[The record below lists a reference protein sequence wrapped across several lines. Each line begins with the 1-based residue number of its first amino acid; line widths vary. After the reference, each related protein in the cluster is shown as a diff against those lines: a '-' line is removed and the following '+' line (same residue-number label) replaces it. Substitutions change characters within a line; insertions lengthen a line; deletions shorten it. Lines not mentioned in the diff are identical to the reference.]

1 MITLVLHG
9 QNERFVRTLNDGV
22 YRIGRQT
29 PADLV
34 IADPTISAMHA
45 ELMVQGEIC
54 TIRDLG
60 STNGTWLNGA
70 VVRSASPVRPGDQ
83 LFFGSVAASVERSGQ
98 PALLLRDP
106 AALPL
111 ESTTPTAPRTRA
123 PLTWTARSWLAAA
136 EALLCC
142 CMVVAL
148 VMVINGASASSA
160 RRLDRF
166 REFAAQYVHVLAN
179 PTAAVPP
186 PSLDASFHP
195 PIRIFKADG
204 QLVYPESAGPDARAL
219 MIDPSTK
226 EVYEGSYHDLFLLPT
241 PPGREGSQVYSYPV
255 RHGGDLL
262 GFVSAAYPEDKDSN
276 LGLPLLSLLIAASL
290 SAIILFL
297 TMRPVHHLV
306 ASELARVQERISAVA
321 NGVIEA
327 LPRSTIVPELNP
339 LNAAIEQ
346 ALRQRLNQ
354 PSDVAGG
361 RLTTRDFSAEL
372 SGLVGRAAIAYCFV
386 DADYNL
392 LQVSAELHAYREFA
406 GAGPGRTLFAP
417 TLSAVQAKNL
427 VQLINAETSVR
438 SAELELTRGSKRSQ
452 VAIYARRF
460 QHEGKV
466 VHGLLF
472 CPPRE

>member
-1 MITLVLHG
+1 MITLVLHR
-9 QNERFVRTLNDGV
+9 QNERFVRTLDDGV
-22 YRIGRQT
+22 YRIGRET

-60 STNGTWLNGA
+60 STNGTWLNGG
-70 VVRSASPVRPGDQ
+70 VVRSASPVTPADQ
-83 LFFGSVAASVERSGQ
+83 LFFGSVAASIERSGQ
-98 PALLLRDP
+98 PPLLLRDP

-111 ESTTPTAPRTRA
+111 ETTMPVTRSRA
-123 PLTWTARSWLAAA
+123 PLTWTARSWIAAA

-142 CMVVAL
+142 CMVIAL
-148 VMVINGASASSA
+148 VMLINGASASST
-160 RRLDRF
+160 RRIDRF
-166 REFAAQYVHVLAN
+166 REFAAQYVHILSN
-179 PTAAVPP
+179 PTARVPP
-186 PSLDASFHP
+186 PSLDASFNP

-204 QLVYPESAGPDARAL
+204 QLVYPESAGPAAHTL
-219 MIDPSTK
+219 MINPSTK
-226 EVYEGSYHDLFLLPT
+226 EIYEGTSHDLFPLPM
-241 PPGREGSQVYSYPV
+241 PSGADGSQVYSYPV

-262 GFVSAAYPEDKDSN
+262 GFVTAAYSEDNDSN
-276 LGLPLLSLLIAASL
+276 LGLALLSLLIAASL
-290 SAIILFL
+290 SAIILYL
-297 TMRPVHHLV
+297 TMRPVHKLV
-306 ASELARVQERISAVA
+306 ASELARVRERISAVA

-327 LPRSTIVPELNP
+327 LPRSTILPELNP
-339 LNAAIEQ
+339 LNAAIEDS
-346 ALRQRLNQ
+346 LRQRLNR
-354 PSDVAGG
+354 PSDAAGG

-417 TLSAVQAKNL
+417 TLSTVQAKNL
-427 VQLINAETSVR
+427 VQLINAEAPLR
-438 SAELELTRGSKRSQ
+438 STELELTRGQKRCQ
-452 VAIYARRF
+452 VAVYARRF
-460 QHEGKV
+460 QQGGKV
-466 VHGLLF
+466 IHGVLF